1 MFLMTALDGHFFEHI
16 VSQKFETKKC
26 IFKESAGI
34 CMSTNYRGGQK
45 KDPFTEIEF
54 FCNWSKSTK
63 FSLYIYIYISIVII
77 NSHYRSI
84 CQPSTS
90 ITCWSLGLIVSI
102 YFISDFFWNF
112 IPLFNNGFFQQ
123 DELPFDLCINFAPGI
138 PRYQNLLDSNMDYLV
153 ASDGALV
160 IEVVSCL

>member
-1 MFLMTALDGHFFEHI
+1 MATSLSILFHKNLKQKNAFLKKVLKYAWAPTTGVGKKRTHSLKLNFFVTDQNQPNFPYI
-16 VSQKFETKKC
+16 
-26 IFKESAGI
+26 
-34 CMSTNYRGGQK
+34 
-45 KDPFTEIEF
+45 
-54 FCNWSKSTK
+54 
-63 FSLYIYIYISIVII
+63 YIYIYISIVII